1 MVSPGHGEAPE
12 CETCHQR
19 GDGPLLDE
27 AHGAA
32 RRHHRAERVAEVV
45 SGHPGLLSLW
55 KQKEDVSHFY
65 HRLEENWGTGDGDI
79 HLSDIFSSFL

>member
-1 MVSPGHGEAPE
+1 MFAYMVSPSHGEAPE

-45 SGHPGLLSLW
+45 SGHPGLCLSGN
-55 KQKEDVSHFY
+55 K
-65 HRLEENWGTGDGDI
+65 RRT
-79 HLSDIFSSFL
+79 FLISIID

>member
-1 MVSPGHGEAPE
+1 MFAYMVSPGHGEAPE

-19 GDGPLLDE
+19 GNGPLLDE

-45 SGHPGLLSLW
+45 SGHPGLCLSG
-55 KQKEDVSHFY
+55 
-65 HRLEENWGTGDGDI
+65 NI
-79 HLSDIFSSFL
+79 HQVEYKK

>member
-12 CETCHQR
+12 CEAGHQR

-32 RRHHRAERVAEVV
+32 GRHHRAERVAEVV
-45 SGHPGLLSLW
+45 CGHPGLCLSGNIHQVEY
-55 KQKEDVSHFY
+55 KSKGYFY
-65 HRLEENWGTGDGDI
+65 HRLDEDRG
-79 HLSDIFSSFL
+79 